1 MKCVKVLIESGLVI
15 RSNPNQSEN
24 IQDGELLSIKANFEP
39 PSNYRGNQ
47 TILIKA
53 SQEMYRAMHETTVEY
68 NKIIKE
74 REKIV

>member
-1 MKCVKVLIESGLVI
+1 MIKCVKVLIENGLVT

-24 IQDGELLSIKANFEP
+24 IQEGELISIKMSFEP
-39 PSNYRGNQ
+39 LSNYKENQ

-74 REKIV
+74 R